1 MSLHGKAKYALSLMS
16 ISVGVL
22 KKIMEDRDSP
32 TSLIANISSETALVI
47 IGDIEA
53 LANNF
58 SKFINT
64 GVFIS
69 NKVDGRDEFDII
81 WSKYIDFICSVMKR
95 IITSPEILHRFNS
108 SERTFIYYCTILFS
122 QFQQKT
128 YINNEIV
135 DFSTWDNYKLFD
147 GMVSDLILTEEH
159 FYDLVD
165 SAQRSSYLNEFER
178 VNSVTANKLHS
189 LMENKVGE
197 AEKTI
202 SSIKETFSSEKK
214 SINNTLSTFD
224 SNASGLLNLYSERL
238 SSIDKTEQD
247 IQTLFVRAIDR
258 ADGILKL
265 ASQEG
270 MASAFQ
276 KRHDDLKW
284 PEIRWLALFSFAL
297 IALTVFGVW
306 FVETVFSTMG
316 IDFAEVVSRIAISI
330 PLVWLAWFSAKQ
342 YNHVSKLREDYAYK
356 VAVAMAYHGYKDEA
370 GQVDSEMS
378 GKLLENIILHFADN
392 PVRLYRNDNS
402 ASIIE
407 SLIKNNKVSEVVT
420 AIRGG
425 K

>member
-1 MSLHGKAKYALSLMS
+1 MSLHGKAKYTLSLMS

-47 IGDIEA
+47 ISDIEA
-53 LANNF
+53 LANSF
-58 SKFINT
+58 SKFVNAD
-64 GVFIS
+64 VFNE
-69 NKVDGRDEFDII
+69 NKMDGRDEFYVI
-81 WSKYIDFICSVMKR
+81 WSKYIDFICSVMRK
-95 IITSPEILHRFNS
+95 IIISPEILHRFNS

-128 YINNEIV
+128 YINDEIV

-147 GMVSDLILTEEH
+147 DMVSDLILTEEH

-165 SAQRSSYLNEFER
+165 SAQRTSYFSEFER
-178 VNSVTANKLHS
+178 VSSATTNKLHS
-189 LMENKVGE
+189 LMENKISEVD
-197 AEKTI
+197 KTI
-202 SSIKETFSSEKK
+202 GNIKGSLSDEKK
-214 SINNTLSTFD
+214 KLGDKLSKFD
-224 SNASGLLNLYSERL
+224 SSASDLLSFYSERL
-238 SSIDKTEQD
+238 SAIEKTEED
-247 IQTLFVRAIDR
+247 IQKLFGRAIDR

-284 PEIRWLALFSFAL
+284 PEIRWLTLFAFAL
-297 IALTVFGVW
+297 IGLTVFGVW
-306 FVETVFSTMG
+306 FVETVFSTKG

-407 SLIKNNKVSEVVT
+407 ALIRNNKVSEVVT
-420 AIRGG
+420 AIRGD